1 MQLLQSRTQELLLG
15 SKKGEG
21 MQVESL
27 VRWPVAPASTM
38 LSRWH
43 DSQQQHDQ
51 QACDLDYAPM
61 LTLCCLAEA

>member
-27 VRWPVAPASTM
+27 VRWTGSPGLDDAATLARQPNSSTISKPVSNVPFLLFA
-38 LSRWH
+38 LFR
-43 DSQQQHDQ
+43 
-51 QACDLDYAPM
+51 
-61 LTLCCLAEA
+61 